1 MLKGLSIL
9 GYAGMVGG
17 LLGQLAARSV
27 FSASPAVITVQA
39 GAVLLMLWARRT
51 FGRRS
56 FHLAANPTEGGL
68 VTNGLYRYI
77 RHPIYAAVCLFIGA
91 GAAAH
96 WSWSAGLSSGL
107 VLAGAVLRIFCEE
120 PLVAARYPQY
130 AQYKAAT
137 WRMIPY
143 VY

>member
-17 LLGQLAARSV
+17 LLGQLAVRNV

-39 GAVLLMLWARRT
+39 GAFLLMLWARRT

-56 FHLAANPTEGGL
+56 FHLAANLTGGSL
-68 VTNGLYRYI
+68 VTSGPYRYL
-77 RHPIYAAVCLFIGA
+77 RHPIYSAVCLFIGA

-96 WSWSAGLSSGL
+96 WSWSAGWSWRGPCSASFARNLWWRRGIPSML
-107 VLAGAVLRIFCEE
+107 NTKPRLGA
-120 PLVAARYPQY
+120 
-130 AQYKAAT
+130 
-137 WRMIPY
+137 
-143 VY
+143 